1 MSKIVL
7 FDGEYNFCNS
17 SVQFILKRDTK
28 GVFKFASLQG
38 EVGLQIIKQHE
49 ILQSVES
56 FVLIDG
62 DKTYYKSSAALH
74 VCKHLKGL
82 WKTLFVLIII
92 PRPIRNIFYNI
103 VANNRYKWFGKK
115 ESCMIP
121 SPEVRNRFIQD
132 PSDLK

>member
-1 MSKIVL
+1 MTKLVL
-7 FDGEYNFCNS
+7 FDGECNFCDS

-28 GVFKFASLQG
+28 GVFKFASLQS

-49 ILQSVES
+49 IPRDMES
-56 FVLIDG
+56 FVLVDD
-62 DKTYYKSSAALH
+62 DKAYYKSSAALH
-74 VCKHLKGL
+74 VCKNLKGL
-82 WKTLFVLIII
+82 WKTLFIFIII

-103 VANNRYKWFGKK
+103 VADNRYKWFGKK

-121 SPEVRNRFIQD
+121 SPEIRNRFIQD